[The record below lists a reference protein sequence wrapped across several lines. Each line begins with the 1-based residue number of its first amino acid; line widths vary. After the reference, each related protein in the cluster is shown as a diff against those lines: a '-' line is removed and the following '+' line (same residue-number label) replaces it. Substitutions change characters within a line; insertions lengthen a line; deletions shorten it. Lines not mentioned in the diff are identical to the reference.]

1 MSWLLF
7 IPHLFHIKI
16 SRSQKIV
23 LDNFLKSL
31 YNFSMK
37 IRNLTAKY
45 SSHKGGR
52 HTSAKDYNRQ
62 QLKQET
68 KQMSEESKAPDF
80 SVSQSWQDLSK
91 WEKAN
96 DVIVYGYLDAQEIL
110 EHFEG
115 EEGWQYYDKN
125 AILEAMKFA
134 YDKSSIDWTYQD
146 YLETIGDFLADMK
159 EYPAGYGC

>member
-1 MSWLLF
+1 MRGNVPVVYDAERRTLKIEKFGSPVSCEKAPQCSRDFGRRDRRTPPNLYFARAKVGKLKVVKLSFFSPRMSWLLF

-52 HTSAKDYNRQ
+52 
-62 QLKQET
+62 
-68 KQMSEESKAPDF
+68 
-80 SVSQSWQDLSK
+80 
-91 WEKAN
+91 
-96 DVIVYGYLDAQEIL
+96 
-110 EHFEG
+110 
-115 EEGWQYYDKN
+115 
-125 AILEAMKFA
+125 A
-134 YDKSSIDWTYQD
+134 YFCQR
-146 YLETIGDFLADMK
+146 L
-159 EYPAGYGC
+159 

>member
-16 SRSQKIV
+16 LRSQKIV
-23 LDNFLKSL
+23 LDNSLKSM

-68 KQMSEESKAPDF
+68 KQMSEKAK
-80 SVSQSWQDLSK
+80 SQNSHIS
-91 WEKAN
+91 
-96 DVIVYGYLDAQEIL
+96 IVERL
-110 EHFEG
+110 
-115 EEGWQYYDKN
+115 
-125 AILEAMKFA
+125 
-134 YDKSSIDWTYQD
+134 
-146 YLETIGDFLADMK
+146 
-159 EYPAGYGC
+159 

>member
-1 MSWLLF
+1 
-7 IPHLFHIKI
+7 
-16 SRSQKIV
+16 
-23 LDNFLKSL
+23 
-31 YNFSMK
+31 MK

-68 KQMSEESKAPDF
+68 KQMSEESKEPDF

-115 EEGWQYYDKN
+115 EDLSSNSFENKVYSSK
-125 AILEAMKFA
+125 ACFLEMGK
-134 YDKSSIDWTYQD
+134 TYIN
-146 YLETIGDFLADMK
+146 LVLSF
-159 EYPAGYGC
+159 